1 VNTNQYIGLIILA
14 FWAFGPGALAQDP
27 GNAIVNPDTEAAE
40 TEALDVEMTEPAMTD
55 PEMTADE
62 EITDPE
68 AEASEPEMTDPEAE
82 ASEPEMTGPEITA
95 KAEASIQEPYNPLAP
110 AKAAFYSGVL
120 PGLGQAYNKKYWK
133 IPIVYGG
140 IAAGVYFYQ
149 RNTEDYNR
157 FRDAYKRRLAGY
169 QDDEFQ
175 GVSDARLRDAQ
186 KTAGRNRDVSLAMAI
201 GVYLLNILDANVDAH
216 LLRYNLNEDLSLR
229 PSVYYQP
236 DSRPS
241 TYGLSLNISLP

>member
-1 VNTNQYIGLIILA
+1 MKINANIGLCLLFFWTFGVSAWSQNNENESENQSVSSQLETQVIVAEPKIIDSL
-14 FWAFGPGALAQDP
+14 
-27 GNAIVNPDTEAAE
+27 
-40 TEALDVEMTEPAMTD
+40 
-55 PEMTADE
+55 
-62 EITDPE
+62 
-68 AEASEPEMTDPEAE
+68 
-82 ASEPEMTGPEITA
+82 
-95 KAEASIQEPYNPLAP
+95 KQEPFDPLSP
-110 AKAAFYSGVL
+110 ARAAFYSAVL

-133 IPIVYGG
+133 IPVVYGG
-140 IAAGVYFYQ
+140 IATGVYFYQ

-216 LLRYNLNEDLSLR
+216 LLRYNLSEDLSIVPELQLQSDFR
-229 PSVYYQP
+229 PSV
-236 DSRPS
+236 
-241 TYGLSLNISLP
+241 YGLSLNISLP

>member
-1 VNTNQYIGLIILA
+1 M
-14 FWAFGPGALAQDP
+14 FWVFGANVLAQSNDP
-27 GNAIVNPDTEAAE
+27 IDEPKTDAVLDQATQENSLLIV
-40 TEALDVEMTEPAMTD
+40 EPQKD
-55 PEMTADE
+55 Q
-62 EITDPE
+62 IK
-68 AEASEPEMTDPEAE
+68 EP
-82 ASEPEMTGPEITA
+82 
-95 KAEASIQEPYNPLAP
+95 PYNALAP
-110 AKAAFYSGVL
+110 AKAAFFSAVL

-140 IAAGVYFYQ
+140 IATGVYFYQ

-216 LLRYNLNEDLSLR
+216 LLRYNLNEDLTLSPEFIFQSDHR
-229 PSVYYQP
+229 PSVY
-236 DSRPS
+236 
-241 TYGLSLNISLP
+241 GVSLNISLP